1 MRARFGATAPNA
13 ALQPALL
20 ARHPVGLDAVADA
33 ELADRLGQVVAHR
46 AVREVELDGDVAG
59 RPALAR
65 QPQHLALAVVERVG
79 VAPGVERQLRIDRA
93 PAAMHLAQRFGQV
106 LGRCILE
113 QVARPASLDRPAQEP
128 GPRDSG
134 ARYDLAPPL
143 LAPHAAPD
151 LPHAPPGLNPVGDT
165 P

>member
-1 MRARFGATAPNA
+1 MRARFGSTAPNA

-46 AVREVELDGDVAG
+46 AVREVELGGNVAG

-79 VAPGVERQLRIDRA
+79 VAPGVERQLRIARA
-93 PAAMHLAQRFGQV
+93 AA
-106 LGRCILE
+106 
-113 QVARPASLDRPAQEP
+113 ARSEEHKYELQSIMR
-128 GPRDSG
+128 
-134 ARYDLAPPL
+134 
-143 LAPHAAPD
+143 H
-151 LPHAPPGLNPVGDT
+151 
-165 P
+165 

>member
-46 AVREVELDGDVAG
+46 AVREVELGGNVAG
-59 RPALAR
+59 RPALAG

-79 VAPGVERQLRIDRA
+79 FAPGVERQLRIDRA
-93 PAAMHLAQRFGQV
+93 AAAVGFAQR
-106 LGRCILE
+106 
-113 QVARPASLDRPAQEP
+113 LDRK
-128 GPRDSG
+128 RTRWNSS
-134 ARYDLAPPL
+134 
-143 LAPHAAPD
+143 
-151 LPHAPPGLNPVGDT
+151 N
-165 P
+165 